1 MKSFIFIL
9 SLTFLQDI
17 PLKPKDEFE
26 IKLDYSF
33 RQRPAD
39 DHNTVRLS
47 DPPNRYGQRTSSAVL
62 PYLILHVKILAL
74 QEEKMRLR
82 VTTNRDSKATVKR
95 VSKGT
100 DVVLDLGFTADMI
113 DRVTAHEYTLAFIND
128 EKNIVDQI
136 LITIGDDGSF
146 VVNGENRGKF

>member
-1 MKSFIFIL
+1 MISFIFIL

-17 PLKPKDEFE
+17 PLKPKEEFE

-33 RQRPAD
+33 KQRPLD
-39 DHNTVRLS
+39 DPNTVRLS
-47 DPPNRYGQRTSSAVL
+47 DPAKRYGQRTSSTVL

-113 DRVTAHEYTLAFIND
+113 DRVTAHEYTLAFID
-128 EKNIVDQI
+128 AEKNIVDQI
-136 LITIGDDGSF
+136 LITVGDDGSF
-146 VVNGENRGKF
+146 LVNGENRGKF